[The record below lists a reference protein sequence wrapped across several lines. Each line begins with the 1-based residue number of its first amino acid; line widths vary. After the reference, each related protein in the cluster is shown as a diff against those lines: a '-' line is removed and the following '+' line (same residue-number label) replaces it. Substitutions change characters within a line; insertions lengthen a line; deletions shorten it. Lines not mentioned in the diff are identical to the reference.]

1 MNLYFQNKTS
11 GEEQILV
18 TGGYYHDAAIK
29 QPMIFR
35 GLFYNNLTE
44 Y

>member
-18 TGGYYHDAAIK
+18 TGGYYYDAAT
-29 QPMIFR
+29 QTMIFR
-35 GLFYNNLTE
+35 GY
-44 Y
+44 YIIS